1 VYDLDPMIFQR
12 LKKHLFQKHLQK
24 ELEIYFELPRNLT
37 EDPIQKIAVLVDEV
51 QLLTSSIQMDLE
63 EKLHVSSL
71 DIEVL
76 VFCPFDKKRTYL
88 ENEITKKDFGW
99 SGSLKLNKL
108 KEFVKS
114 DCDLLIN
121 YGLEENLYWKVI
133 TLRSQS
139 KFKIGFSSNDNR
151 LYDLSVSDSKRN
163 TTVLTREAEKYLK
176 ILKKI

>member
-1 VYDLDPMIFQR
+1 MIFQKF
-12 LKKHLFQKHLQK
+12 KKYWFQKQLQK
-24 ELEIYFELPRNLT
+24 ELDIYAELPRNLT
-37 EDPIQKIAVLVDEV
+37 DEPIQSVAVLVDEI
-51 QLLTSSIQMDLE
+51 QLSTSSIQMDLE
-63 EKLHVSSL
+63 EKLQVSSL

-76 VFCPFDKKRTYL
+76 VFCTFDKKRTYL
-88 ENEITKKDFGW
+88 ENEITEKDFSW

-121 YGLEENLYWKVI
+121 YGLEVNLHWKVI

-151 LYDLSVSDSKRN
+151 LFDLSVSDPKRN

>member
-1 VYDLDPMIFQR
+1 MIFQR
-12 LKKHLFQKHLQK
+12 LKKHLLQKQLQK
-24 ELEIYFELPRNLT
+24 ELEIYDELPRNLT
-37 EDPIQKIAVLVDEV
+37 EDPIKNIAVLIEENA
-51 QLLTSSIQMDLE
+51 LLLSSIRMDLE
-63 EKLHVSSL
+63 KELQVSSL

-88 ENEITKKDFGW
+88 ENEITEKDFGW

-114 DCDLLIN
+114 DYDLLIN
-121 YGLEENLYWKVI
+121 YGLEENLCWKVI

-139 KFKIGFSSNDNR
+139 KFKIGFSSNENR
-151 LYDLSVSDSKRN
+151 LYDLSVSDTMRSTK
-163 TTVLTREAEKYLK
+163 VLTREAEKYLK